1 MKRGLVSLVL
11 NGEISVKYD
20 SGAVVAQKGGSILIP
35 QGLKV
40 LLIGRAEVISTKEN

>member
-20 SGAVVAQKGGSILIP
+20 SGAVVAQKGGSILIS
-35 QGLKV
+35 QNLKA
-40 LLIGRAEVISTKEN
+40 LLIGKAEVICSKAN